1 MPPTPHTP
9 SPAPPHTLRDS
20 TVNRW
25 PLLKVIYGARVAF
38 AVGREEQSRLQI
50 RVNGIK
56 MIESVQSVRAA
67 AKFAFFW

>member
-1 MPPTPHTP
+1 MPLTPP
-9 SPAPPHTLRDS
+9 SPTLHTLTLVDS

-25 PLLKVIYGARVAF
+25 PPHKVIYSARVAF
-38 AVGREEQSRLQI
+38 AVGRVEQRRLQI
-50 RVNGIK
+50 RVKGIK